1 VVKNNKK
8 MNNEELNQFRTDI
21 DKVDSYVT
29 QCIELMSDSGV
40 DYDEDY
46 ERMYDLFEQVQSE
59 ITKFQ
64 ELQKWI

>member
-1 VVKNNKK
+1 MNK
-8 MNNEELNQFRTDI
+8 EELSQFRTDI

-40 DYDEDY
+40 DYAEDY

>member
-1 VVKNNKK
+1 

-46 ERMYDLFEQVQSE
+46 ERMYDLFEQVQNE

>member
-1 VVKNNKK
+1 
-8 MNNEELNQFRTDI
+8 
-21 DKVDSYVT
+21 
-29 QCIELMSDSGV
+29 MSDSGV